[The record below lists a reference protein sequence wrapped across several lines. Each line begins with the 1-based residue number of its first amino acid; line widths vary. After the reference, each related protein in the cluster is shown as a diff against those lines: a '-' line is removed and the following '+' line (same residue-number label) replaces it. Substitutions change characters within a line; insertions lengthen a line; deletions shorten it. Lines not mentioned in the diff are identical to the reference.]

1 MMEEKSDIDQIL
13 ARIKAEEIKRGK
25 LKIFFGAV
33 AGVGK
38 TYAMLE
44 AARLRK
50 KEGTDVVVGYIET
63 HKRAETEVLL
73 EGLEILPVQKI
84 MYRGIE
90 LREFN
95 PDEALKRKPS
105 LILVDELAHT
115 NAPGVRHAK
124 RWQDIDE
131 LLNHGINVYT
141 TLNVQHCESVHD
153 IVAQITGVVVKE
165 TVPDSFLEMADEIEL
180 IDLPSEELL
189 KRLKEGKVYLG
200 PQAERA
206 SMNFFRPGN
215 LIALRQLAL
224 RYTAR
229 SVDAKMRAY
238 KEMYSISKVWKASD
252 RFLLCISGDPSAIR
266 LIRSA
271 KRIASETGAEW
282 IVAHVETPP
291 SLTRHTYRQNQVD
304 ALIRSAEKLGAEA
317 IVLSGQRISET
328 LLTYARSKNIGKI
341 IVGKPKRSWL
351 SELITGSVV
360 NELARQSGEIDIYIL
375 SGEVEEKIPKPVLVS
390 HRPLSWKGA
399 LLSAMIAF
407 LCTMVNS
414 LLFSIVEPSNLIMVY
429 LLGVICVAFFFGKRI
444 SFFLSLLSVLC
455 FDYFFV
461 PPYFTFAVADV
472 QYVIT
477 FIVMLITGLVVGT
490 LADRLRTQMISA
502 RLREEHNQILYALNK
517 ELSKT
522 SDSDEL
528 IKIAVKHLEE
538 FCKCPVAI
546 FGLEQKKTVIVQA
559 RGRLAF
565 PLGINEEGVIQWV
578 YEHGKMAGRGT
589 DTLPGSKGIYL
600 PLVGTEKTVGVFG
613 AFPGDSQILSD
624 SRNMHFLE
632 MMVTQTALA
641 VEGAQLSAA
650 MLQAKFTIENQSLKN
665 FFLTSFSYDVPQKL
679 TAISKMVS
687 QLRAAKEM
695 GDEEKAKIV
704 KQIGY
709 EVEQLHALSVELH
722 NILKSRLNVIPN
734 EGKPVK
740 P

>member
-13 ARIKAEEIKRGK
+13 ARIKAGESKRGN

-38 TYAMLE
+38 TYTMLE

-50 KEGTDVVVGYIET
+50 KEGMDVVIGYVET
-63 HKRAETEVLL
+63 HKRAETEALL
-73 EGLEILPVQKI
+73 EGLEILPAQKI

-90 LREFN
+90 LREF
-95 PDEALKRKPS
+95 DLDAALKRKPS
-105 LILVDELAHT
+105 LILVDEFAHT

-124 RWQDIDE
+124 RYQDIEE

-153 IVAQITGVVVKE
+153 IITQITGVVVKE

-206 SMNFFRPGN
+206 AMNFFRPGN

-252 RFLLCISGDPSAIR
+252 RFLVCISGDPSAIR
-266 LIRSA
+266 LLRSA
-271 KRIASETGAEW
+271 KRIASETGADW
-282 IVAHVETPP
+282 IVAYVETP
-291 SLTRHTYRQNQVD
+291 SLTRRPYRQNQVD
-304 ALIRSAEKLGAEA
+304 ALIISAEKLGAEA
-317 IVLSGQRISET
+317 IILSGQSISET
-328 LLTYARSKNIGKI
+328 LLAYARSKNIGKI

-351 SELITGSVV
+351 SELISGSVV
-360 NELARQSGEIDIYIL
+360 NELARQSGETDIYIL
-375 SGEVEEKIPKPVLVS
+375 SGEVEEKIPKPIFVS
-390 HRPLSWKGA
+390 QRPLSWKGA
-399 LLSAMIAF
+399 LLSVMVVF
-407 LCTMVNS
+407 LCTVVNNF
-414 LLFSIVEPSNLIMVY
+414 LFRVVELPNLIMVY

-461 PPYFTFAVADV
+461 PPYFTFAVADI

-477 FIVMLITGLVVGT
+477 FIVMLITGLLVSA

-522 SDSDEL
+522 SDSQEL

-546 FGLEQKKTVIVQA
+546 FSVDQERSALVEAKGSLS
-559 RGRLAF
+559 L
-565 PLGINEEGVIQWV
+565 PLTPNEEGVINWV

-613 AFPGDSQILSD
+613 AFPGDSQLLSD
-624 SRNMHFLE
+624 PRKMHFLE
-632 MMVTQTALA
+632 MMVAQTALA
-641 VEGAQLSAA
+641 VEGAQLAAA
-650 MLQAKFTIENQSLKN
+650 MIRAEYAIENERIRNL
-665 FFLTSFSYDVPQKL
+665 FLTTFSYDVPQKL
-679 TAISKMVS
+679 NTVSRTIS
-687 QLRAAKEM
+687 QLLKDDKI
-695 GDEEKAKIV
+695 GQEEKKRLAD
-704 KQIGY
+704 QIRF
-709 EVEQLHALSVELH
+709 EAEQLNMLAAELH
-722 NILKSRLNVIPN
+722 RILKSTAGIVQD
-734 EGKPVK
+734 KK
-740 P
+740 

>member
-1 MMEEKSDIDQIL
+1 MEEQSDIDQIL
-13 ARIKAEEIKRGK
+13 AKVKAEESKRGK

-50 KEGTDVVVGYIET
+50 KEGIDVVVGYVET

-73 EGLEILPVQKI
+73 KGLEVLPPKKI

-90 LREFN
+90 LREFDL
-95 PDEALKRKPS
+95 DEALKRKPA
-105 LILVDELAHT
+105 LILIDELAHT

-124 RWQDIDE
+124 RWQDIEE
-131 LLNHGINVYT
+131 LLNHGINAYT

-153 IVAQITGVVVKE
+153 LVAQITGVAVKE
-165 TVPDSFLEMADEIEL
+165 AVPDSFLEMADDIEL

-206 SMNFFRPGN
+206 ATNFFKPGN

-252 RFLLCISGDPSAIR
+252 RFLVCISGDPSAIR

-271 KRIASETGAEW
+271 KRIASETGADW
-282 IVAHVETPP
+282 IVAYVETP
-291 SLTRHTYRQNQVD
+291 SFTRRPYRQNQVD

-328 LLTYARSKNIGKI
+328 LLAYARSKNIGKI
-341 IVGKPKRSWL
+341 IVGKPKRLWL

-375 SGEVEEKIPKPVLVS
+375 SGEVEEKIPKPISVQR
-390 HRPLSWKGA
+390 RPLSWKGA
-399 LLSAMIAF
+399 FGSVMVLV

-414 LLFSIVEPSNLIMVY
+414 LLFPVVELSNLIMVY
-429 LLGVICVAFFFGKRI
+429 LLGIICVAFFFGKRI
-444 SFFLSLLSVLC
+444 AFLLSLLSVLC

-461 PPYFTFAVADV
+461 PPYFTFAVTDI
-472 QYVIT
+472 QYIIT
-477 FIVMLITGLVVGT
+477 FIVMLITGLVVNT

-528 IKIAVKHLEE
+528 IKIAIKHLEE
-538 FCKCPVAI
+538 FCKSPVAI
-546 FGLEQKKTVIVQA
+546 FGVDQDKSVIVQA
-559 RGRLAF
+559 QGSLSL
-565 PLGINEEGVIQWV
+565 PLTSNEEGVINWV
-578 YEHGKMAGRGT
+578 YQHGKMAGRGT

-613 AFPGDSQILSD
+613 AFPGDSQLLSD
-624 SRNMHFLE
+624 VRKMHFLE
-632 MMVTQTALA
+632 MMVAQTALA
-641 VEGAQLSAA
+641 IEGAQLAAA
-650 MLQAKFTIENQSLKN
+650 MIRAEYAIGDERIRNL
-665 FFLTSFSYDVPQKL
+665 FLTTFSYDVPQKL
-679 TAISKMVS
+679 NTVSRAIS
-687 QLRAAKEM
+687 QLLEDDKI
-695 GDEEKAKIV
+695 GQEEKKRLAE
-704 KQIGY
+704 QIRF
-709 EVEQLHALSVELH
+709 EAEQLDMLTAELH
-722 NILKSRLNVIPN
+722 RILKSTAGIVP
-734 EGKPVK
+734 GKK
-740 P
+740 

>member
-1 MMEEKSDIDQIL
+1 MMEEQSDIDQIL
-13 ARIKAEEIKRGK
+13 AKVKAEESKRGK

-50 KEGTDVVVGYIET
+50 KEGVDVVVGYVET
-63 HKRAETEVLL
+63 HKRAETEMLL
-73 EGLEILPVQKI
+73 EELEVLPPKKI

-90 LREFN
+90 LREFDL
-95 PDEALKRKPS
+95 DEALKRKPL

-124 RWQDIDE
+124 RWQDIEE
-131 LLNHGINVYT
+131 LLNHGIDAYT

-153 IVAQITGVVVKE
+153 LVAQITGVAVKE
-165 TVPDSFLEMADEIEL
+165 AVPDSFLEMADDIEL

-206 SMNFFRPGN
+206 ATNFFKPGN

-238 KEMYSISKVWKASD
+238 KEMYSISKVWKASG
-252 RFLLCISGDPSAIR
+252 RFLVCISGDPSAIR

-271 KRIASETGAEW
+271 KRIASETGADW
-282 IVAHVETPP
+282 IVAYVETP
-291 SLTRHTYRQNQVD
+291 SFTRRPYRQNQVD

-328 LLTYARSKNIGKI
+328 LLAYARSKNIGKI
-341 IVGKPKRSWL
+341 IVGKPKRLWL

-375 SGEVEEKIPKPVLVS
+375 SGEVEEKIPKPISVQR
-390 HRPLSWKGA
+390 RPLSWKGA
-399 LLSAMIAF
+399 FGSVMVLV

-414 LLFSIVEPSNLIMVY
+414 LLFPVVELSNLIMVY
-429 LLGVICVAFFFGKRI
+429 LLGIICVAFFFGKRI
-444 SFFLSLLSVLC
+444 AFLLSLLSVLC

-461 PPYFTFAVADV
+461 PPYFTFAVTDI
-472 QYVIT
+472 QYIIT
-477 FIVMLITGLVVGT
+477 FIVMLITGLVVNT

-522 SDSDEL
+522 SDADEL
-528 IKIAVKHLEE
+528 IKIAIKHLEE
-538 FCKCPVAI
+538 FCKNPIAI
-546 FGLEQKKTVIVQA
+546 FGVDQNKSVIVQA
-559 RGRLAF
+559 
-565 PLGINEEGVIQWV
+565 
-578 YEHGKMAGRGT
+578 K
-589 DTLPGSKGIYL
+589 GS
-600 PLVGTEKTVGVFG
+600 
-613 AFPGDSQILSD
+613 LS
-624 SRNMHFLE
+624 SW
-632 MMVTQTALA
+632 
-641 VEGAQLSAA
+641 
-650 MLQAKFTIENQSLKN
+650 
-665 FFLTSFSYDVPQKL
+665 
-679 TAISKMVS
+679 
-687 QLRAAKEM
+687 
-695 GDEEKAKIV
+695 
-704 KQIGY
+704 
-709 EVEQLHALSVELH
+709 
-722 NILKSRLNVIPN
+722 
-734 EGKPVK
+734 
-740 P
+740 

>member
-1 MMEEKSDIDQIL
+1 MEEQSDIDQIL
-13 ARIKAEEIKRGK
+13 ARVKAEESKRGK

-50 KEGTDVVVGYIET
+50 KEGVDVVVGYVET
-63 HKRAETEVLL
+63 HKRAETEMLL
-73 EGLEILPVQKI
+73 EELEALPPKKI
-84 MYRGIE
+84 MYRGIA
-90 LREFN
+90 LREFDL
-95 PDEALKRKPS
+95 DEALKRKPS

-124 RWQDIDE
+124 RWQDIEE

-153 IVAQITGVVVKE
+153 LVAQITGVAVKE
-165 TVPDSFLEMADEIEL
+165 AVPDSFLEMADEIEL
-180 IDLPSEELL
+180 VDLPSEELF

-206 SMNFFRPGN
+206 SMNFFKPGN

-252 RFLLCISGDPSAIR
+252 RFLLCISGDPSTVR

-271 KRIASETGAEW
+271 KRIASETGADW
-282 IVAHVETPP
+282 IVAYVET
-291 SLTRHTYRQNQVD
+291 SSVTRRSYRQNQVD
-304 ALIRSAEKLGAEA
+304 ALIRSAEKLGAKT
-317 IVLSGQRISET
+317 IILSGQRISET
-328 LLTYARSKNIGKI
+328 LLAYARSKNIGKI
-341 IVGKPKRSWL
+341 IVGKPKRPWL

-375 SGEVEEKIPKPVLVS
+375 SGEVEEKIPKPIHAS
-390 HRPLSWKGA
+390 HRPLSWKGV
-399 LLSAMIAF
+399 LLSAMIIF
-407 LCTMVNS
+407 FCTMANS
-414 LLFSIVEPSNLIMVY
+414 FLFRVVELSNLIMVY
-429 LLGVICVAFFFGKRI
+429 LLGVICIAFFFGKRI

-461 PPYFTFAVADV
+461 PPYFTFAVTDV
-472 QYVIT
+472 QYIIT
-477 FIVMLITGLVVGT
+477 FIVMLITGLVVST
-490 LADRLRTQMISA
+490 LADRLRTQTISA

-522 SDSDEL
+522 SDSDEV
-528 IKIAVKHLEE
+528 IKIAVQHLEE
-538 FCKCPVAI
+538 FCQCPVAI
-546 FGLEQKKTVIVQA
+546 FGVDQNTSAVVRAKGSL
-559 RGRLAF
+559 
-565 PLGINEEGVIQWV
+565 PLPLTSNEEGVINWV
-578 YEHGKMAGRGT
+578 YEHGKIAGRGT

-613 AFPGDSQILSD
+613 AFPGDLQLLSD
-624 SRNMHFLE
+624 PRKMHFLE
-632 MMVTQTALA
+632 MIVVQTALA
-641 VEGAQLSAA
+641 IEGAQLAAA
-650 MLQAKFTIENQSLKN
+650 MIRAEYAIEDERIRNL
-665 FFLTSFSYDVPQKL
+665 FLTSFSHEVPQKL
-679 TAISKMVS
+679 NTVSRTIS
-687 QLRAAKEM
+687 QLLEDDKI
-695 GDEEKAKIV
+695 GQEEKKRLAG
-704 KQIGY
+704 QIRF
-709 EVEQLHALSVELH
+709 EAEQLDMLTAELH
-722 NILKSRLNVIPN
+722 RILKSTAGMVQ
-734 EGKPVK
+734 GKK
-740 P
+740 

>member
-13 ARIKAEEIKRGK
+13 ARVKAEESKRGK

-50 KEGTDVVVGYIET
+50 KEGMDVVVGYVET

-73 EGLEILPVQKI
+73 EGLEILPAQKI
-84 MYRGIE
+84 MHRGIE
-90 LREFN
+90 LREF
-95 PDEALKRKPS
+95 DLDAALKRKPS
-105 LILVDELAHT
+105 LVLVDELAHT

-124 RWQDIDE
+124 RWQDIEE
-131 LLNHGINVYT
+131 LLNHDITVYT

-165 TVPDSFLEMADEIEL
+165 IVPDSFLEMADEIEL
-180 IDLPSEELL
+180 VDLPSEELL

-200 PQAERA
+200 HQAERA
-206 SMNFFRPGN
+206 AMNFFRPGN

-238 KEMYSISKVWKASD
+238 REMYSISKVWKASD

-271 KRIASETGAEW
+271 KRIASETGADW
-282 IVAHVETPP
+282 IVAYVEAPP
-291 SLTRHTYRQNQVD
+291 SLTRRPYHQNQVD
-304 ALIRSAEKLGAEA
+304 ALIRSAEKLGAET

-328 LLTYARSKNIGKI
+328 LLAYARSKNIGKI

-375 SGEVEEKIPKPVLVS
+375 SGEVEEKMPKPIIVS
-390 HRPLSWKGA
+390 QRPLSWKGV
-399 LLSAMIAF
+399 LSSVMIIF

-414 LLFSIVEPSNLIMVY
+414 LLFRVVELSNLIMVY

-444 SFFLSLLSVLC
+444 AFFLSLLSVLC

-477 FIVMLITGLVVGT
+477 FIVMLITGLVVST
-490 LADRLRTQMISA
+490 LADRLRTQTISA

-538 FCKCPVAI
+538 FSKCPVAI
-546 FGLEQKKTVIVQA
+546 FGLDQKKSVIVQA

-565 PLGINEEGVIQWV
+565 PIGVNEEGVIQWV

-600 PLVGTEKTVGVFG
+600 PLVGTEKTVGIFG
-613 AFPGDSQILSD
+613 VLPGDSQLLSD
-624 SRNMHFLE
+624 PRKMHFLE

-641 VEGAQLSAA
+641 IEGAQLAAA
-650 MLQAKFTIENQSLKN
+650 MIRAEYAIENERIRNLL
-665 FFLTSFSYDVPQKL
+665 LTTFSYDVPQKL
-679 TAISKMVS
+679 NTVSGIVS
-687 QLRAAKEM
+687 QLLDDDKI
-695 GDEEKAKIV
+695 GQEEKKRLAE
-704 KQIGY
+704 QTRY
-709 EVEQLHALSVELH
+709 EAEQLNMLAAELH
-722 NILKSRLNVIPN
+722 RILKSTAGIVRDN
-734 EGKPVK
+734 K
-740 P
+740 

>member
-13 ARIKAEEIKRGK
+13 ARVKAEESKRGK

-38 TYAMLE
+38 TYTMLE

-50 KEGTDVVVGYIET
+50 KEGMDVVVGYVET

-73 EGLEILPVQKI
+73 KGLEVLPPKKF

-90 LREFN
+90 LREFDL
-95 PDEALKRKPS
+95 DEALERKPS

-124 RWQDIDE
+124 RWQDIEE
-131 LLNHGINVYT
+131 LLNHNINVYT

-153 IVAQITGVVVKE
+153 IIAQITGVAVKE
-165 TVPDSFLEMADEIEL
+165 AVPDSFLEMADEIEL

-206 SMNFFRPGN
+206 AMNFFRPGN

-252 RFLLCISGDPSAIR
+252 RFLLCISGDPSAMR
-266 LIRSA
+266 LLRSA
-271 KRIASETGAEW
+271 KRIASETGADW
-282 IVAHVETPP
+282 IVAYVETP
-291 SLTRHTYRQNQVD
+291 SLTRRPYRQNQVD

-317 IVLSGQRISET
+317 IILSGQRISET
-328 LLTYARSKNIGKI
+328 LLAYARSKNIGKI
-341 IVGKPKRSWL
+341 IVGKPKRSWF

-375 SGEVEEKIPKPVLVS
+375 SGEVEEEKIPKPIHVS

-399 LLSAMIAF
+399 LLSIMIVV

-414 LLFSIVEPSNLIMVY
+414 LLFRVVELSNLIMVY

-444 SFFLSLLSVLC
+444 AFFLSLLSVLC

-472 QYVIT
+472 QYIIT

-538 FCKCPVAI
+538 FCKCHVAI
-546 FGLEQKKTVIVQA
+546 FGVDQNKSAVVQA
-559 RGRLAF
+559 KGSLSL
-565 PLGINEEGVIQWV
+565 PLTSNEEGVINWV

-613 AFPGDSQILSD
+613 AFPGDSLLLSD
-624 SRNMHFLE
+624 PRKLHFLE

-641 VEGAQLSAA
+641 IEGAQLAAA
-650 MLQAKFTIENQSLKN
+650 MIRAEYTIENERIKN
-665 FFLTSFSYDVPQKL
+665 LFLTTFSHDVPQKL
-679 TAISKMVS
+679 NTIYQIIS
-687 QLRAAKEM
+687 QLLEDNKI
-695 GDEEKAKIV
+695 GQEEKKRLAE
-704 KQIGY
+704 QIRF
-709 EVEQLHALSVELH
+709 EAEQLNMLAAELH
-722 NILKSRLNVIPN
+722 RILKSTAGIVQD
-734 EGKPVK
+734 KK
-740 P
+740 

>member
-1 MMEEKSDIDQIL
+1 
-13 ARIKAEEIKRGK
+13 
-25 LKIFFGAV
+25 
-33 AGVGK
+33 
-38 TYAMLE
+38 MLE

-50 KEGTDVVVGYIET
+50 KEDMDVVVGYVET

-73 EGLEILPVQKI
+73 KGLEFLPPKKI

-90 LREFN
+90 LREFDL
-95 PDEALKRKPS
+95 DEALERKPS

-124 RWQDIDE
+124 RWQDIEE
-131 LLNHGINVYT
+131 LLNHNINVYT

-165 TVPDSFLEMADEIEL
+165 AVPDSFLEMADEIEL
-180 IDLPSEELL
+180 VDLPSEELL

-206 SMNFFRPGN
+206 AMNFFRPGN

-252 RFLLCISGDPSAIR
+252 RFLVCISGDPSAIR
-266 LIRSA
+266 LLRSA
-271 KRIASETGAEW
+271 KRIASETGADW
-282 IVAHVETPP
+282 IVAYVETP
-291 SLTRHTYRQNQVD
+291 SLTRRPYRQNQVD

-317 IVLSGQRISET
+317 IILSGQRISET
-328 LLTYARSKNIGKI
+328 LLAYARSKNIGKI
-341 IVGKPKRSWL
+341 LVGKPKRSWL
-351 SELITGSVV
+351 SELVTGSVV
-360 NELARQSGEIDIYIL
+360 NKLARQSGEIDIYIL
-375 SGEVEEKIPKPVLVS
+375 SGEVEEKIPKPISVQR
-390 HRPLSWKGA
+390 RPLSWKGA
-399 LLSAMIAF
+399 LGSVMVIVV
-407 LCTMVNS
+407 CTMVNS
-414 LLFSIVEPSNLIMVY
+414 LLFWVVDVSNLIMVY

-444 SFFLSLLSVLC
+444 AFLLSLLSVLC

-472 QYVIT
+472 QYIIT
-477 FIVMLITGLVVGT
+477 FIVMLITGLVVST

-546 FGLEQKKTVIVQA
+546 FGVDQNKSAIVQA
-559 RGRLAF
+559 KDSLSL
-565 PLGINEEGVIQWV
+565 PLTLNEEGVINWV

-600 PLVGTEKTVGVFG
+600 PPVGTEKTVGVFG
-613 AFPGDSQILSD
+613 VLPGDSQLLSNP
-624 SRNMHFLE
+624 RKMHFLE
-632 MMVTQTALA
+632 MMVAQTALA
-641 VEGAQLSAA
+641 VEGAQLAAA
-650 MLQAKFTIENQSLKN
+650 MIRAEYAIENERIRNL
-665 FFLTSFSYDVPQKL
+665 FLTTFSYDVPQKL
-679 TAISKMVS
+679 NTVSRIIS
-687 QLRAAKEM
+687 QLLKDALENIIIIQK
-695 GDEEKAKIV
+695 KIS
-704 KQIGY
+704 IF
-709 EVEQLHALSVELH
+709 
-722 NILKSRLNVIPN
+722 II
-734 EGKPVK
+734 
-740 P
+740 

>member
-1 MMEEKSDIDQIL
+1 MEEQSDIDQIL
-13 ARIKAEEIKRGK
+13 AKVKAEESKRGK

-50 KEGTDVVVGYIET
+50 KEGVDVVVGYVET
-63 HKRAETEVLL
+63 HKRAETEMLL
-73 EGLEILPVQKI
+73 EELEVLPPKKI

-90 LREFN
+90 LREFDL
-95 PDEALKRKPS
+95 DEALKRKPS

-124 RWQDIDE
+124 RWQDIEE
-131 LLNHGINVYT
+131 LLNHGINAYT

-153 IVAQITGVVVKE
+153 LVAQITGVAVKE
-165 TVPDSFLEMADEIEL
+165 AVPDSFLEMADDIEL

-206 SMNFFRPGN
+206 ATNFFKPGN

-229 SVDAKMRAY
+229 SVDAKMRVY

-252 RFLLCISGDPSAIR
+252 RFLVCISGDPSAIR

-271 KRIASETGAEW
+271 KRIASETGADW
-282 IVAHVETPP
+282 IVAYVETP
-291 SLTRHTYRQNQVD
+291 SFTRRPYRQNQVD

-317 IVLSGQRISET
+317 IVLSGQGISET
-328 LLTYARSKNIGKI
+328 LLAYARSKNIGKI
-341 IVGKPKRSWL
+341 IVGKPKRLWL

-375 SGEVEEKIPKPVLVS
+375 SGEVEEKIPKPISVQR
-390 HRPLSWKGA
+390 RPLSWKGA
-399 LLSAMIAF
+399 FGSVTVLV

-414 LLFSIVEPSNLIMVY
+414 LLFPVVELSNLIMVY
-429 LLGVICVAFFFGKRI
+429 LLGIICVAFFFGKRI
-444 SFFLSLLSVLC
+444 AFLLSLLSVLC

-461 PPYFTFAVADV
+461 PPYFTFAVTDI
-472 QYVIT
+472 QYIIT
-477 FIVMLITGLVVGT
+477 FIVMLITGLVVNT

-522 SDSDEL
+522 SDADEL
-528 IKIAVKHLEE
+528 IKIAIKHLEE
-538 FCKCPVAI
+538 FCKSPVAI
-546 FGLEQKKTVIVQA
+546 FGVDQDKSVIVQA
-559 RGRLAF
+559 QGSLSL
-565 PLGINEEGVIQWV
+565 PLTSNEEGVINWV

-613 AFPGDSQILSD
+613 AFPEDSRLLSD
-624 SRNMHFLE
+624 VRKMHFLE
-632 MMVTQTALA
+632 MMVAQIALA
-641 VEGAQLSAA
+641 MEGAQLAAA
-650 MLQAKFTIENQSLKN
+650 MIRAEYAIGDERIRNL
-665 FFLTSFSYDVPQKL
+665 FLTTFSYDVPQKL
-679 TAISKMVS
+679 DTVSRTIS
-687 QLRAAKEM
+687 QLLKDDEI
-695 GDEEKAKIV
+695 GQEEKKRLAE
-704 KQIGY
+704 QIRF
-709 EVEQLHALSVELH
+709 EAEQLNMLTAELH
-722 NILKSRLNVIPN
+722 RILKSTAGMVQD
-734 EGKPVK
+734 KK
-740 P
+740 

>member
-1 MMEEKSDIDQIL
+1 MNKRPYPDQL
-13 ARIKAEEIKRGK
+13 LSQIKAEESKRGK

-50 KEGTDVVVGYIET
+50 KEGMDVVVGYVET
-63 HKRAETEVLL
+63 HGRAETEILL
-73 EGLEILPVQKI
+73 EGLETLPAQKI

-90 LREFN
+90 LREF
-95 PDEALKRKPS
+95 DLDAALKRKPS
-105 LILVDELAHT
+105 LILVDEFAHT

-124 RWQDIDE
+124 RYQDIEE

-141 TLNVQHCESVHD
+141 TLNVQHCESVND

-206 SMNFFRPGN
+206 AMNFFRPGN

-224 RYTAR
+224 RYTTR

-238 KEMYSISKVWKASD
+238 REMYSISKVWKASD
-252 RFLLCISGDPSAIR
+252 RFLVCISGDLSAIR

-271 KRIASETGAEW
+271 KRIASEIEADW
-282 IVAHVETPP
+282 FVAYVETPP
-291 SLTRHTYRQNQVD
+291 SLMRRPYRQNQVD
-304 ALIRSAEKLGAEA
+304 ALISSAEKLGAEA

-328 LLTYARSKNIGKI
+328 LLAYAKSKNIGKI

-375 SGEVEEKIPKPVLVS
+375 SGEEEEKIPKPTSVPR
-390 HRPLSWKGA
+390 RPLSWKGA
-399 LLSAMIAF
+399 LLSIMIVF

-414 LLFSIVEPSNLIMVY
+414 LLFRVIELSNLIMVY
-429 LLGVICVAFFFGKRI
+429 LLGVICIAFFFGKRI
-444 SFFLSLLSVLC
+444 SIFLSLLSVLC

-461 PPYFTFAVADV
+461 PPYFTFVVADV

-477 FIVMLITGLVVGT
+477 FIVMLLTGLLVST
-490 LADRLRTQMISA
+490 LADRLRTQMMSA

-546 FGLEQKKTVIVQA
+546 FGLDQKKSVIVQA
-559 RGRLAF
+559 RGSLAF
-565 PLGINEEGVIQWV
+565 PMSVNEEGVIQWV

-613 AFPGDSQILSD
+613 AMPGDSQLLSD
-624 SRNMHFLE
+624 PRKMHFLE
-632 MMVTQTALA
+632 MMVTQTSLA

-679 TAISKMVS
+679 TTISKMVS
-687 QLRAAKEM
+687 QLLAVKKI
-695 GDEEKAKIV
+695 GDEEKIKIV
-704 KQIGY
+704 KQIRS
-709 EVEQLHALSVELH
+709 EVEQLNALSVELH
-722 NILKSRLNVIPN
+722 NILKSRLNVIPD
-734 EGKPVK
+734 EGKPAK

>member
-13 ARIKAEEIKRGK
+13 ARIKAGESKRGK

-50 KEGTDVVVGYIET
+50 KEGMDVVVGYVET
-63 HKRAETEVLL
+63 HKRAETEILL
-73 EGLEILPVQKI
+73 EGLEILPAKKI
-84 MYRGIE
+84 MYRGTE
-90 LREFN
+90 LREF
-95 PDEALKRKPS
+95 DLDAALKRKTS

-124 RWQDIDE
+124 RWQDIEE
-131 LLNHGINVYT
+131 LLNHDINVYT

-165 TVPDSFLEMADEIEL
+165 IVPDSFLEMADEIEL

-189 KRLKEGKVYLG
+189 KRLKEGKVYLV

-206 SMNFFRPGN
+206 AMNFFRPGN

-266 LIRSA
+266 LIHSA
-271 KRIASETGAEW
+271 KRIASETGADW
-282 IVAHVETPP
+282 IVAYVEAAP
-291 SLTRHTYRQNQVD
+291 SLTRRPYRQNQVD
-304 ALIRSAEKLGAEA
+304 DLIRSAEKLGAET

-328 LLTYARSKNIGKI
+328 LLAYARSKNVGKI

-375 SGEVEEKIPKPVLVS
+375 SGAVEEKIPESMSAPLRPV
-390 HRPLSWKGA
+390 SWKGA
-399 LLSAMIAF
+399 LWSIMIIF
-407 LCTMVNS
+407 LCTTVNS
-414 LLFSIVEPSNLIMVY
+414 LLFHIVDLSNLIMVY

-444 SFFLSLLSVLC
+444 SFFLSLLNVLC

-477 FIVMLITGLVVGT
+477 FIVMLITGLVVST

-502 RLREEHNQILYALNK
+502 GLREEHNQILYALNK

-528 IKIAVKHLEE
+528 IKIAVKHFEE

-546 FGLEQKKTVIVQA
+546 FGLDQKKSLIVQA
-559 RGRLAF
+559 RGSLAF
-565 PLGINEEGVIQWV
+565 PMSVNEEGVIQWV

-589 DTLPGSKGIYL
+589 NTLPGSKGIYL
-600 PLVGTEKTVGVFG
+600 PLVGTEKTLGVFG
-613 AFPGDSQILSD
+613 VLPGDSQLLSD
-624 SRNMHFLE
+624 PRKMHFLE

-641 VEGAQLSAA
+641 VEGAQLAAA
-650 MLQAKFTIENQSLKN
+650 MVRAEYAIENERIKN
-665 FFLTSFSYDVPQKL
+665 LFLTTFSYDVPQKL
-679 TAISKMVS
+679 SAISKMVS
-687 QLRAAKEM
+687 QLLDAKEM
-695 GDEEKAKIV
+695 EDEEKTEIV
-704 KQIGY
+704 KQIRS
-709 EVEQLHALSVELH
+709 EVEQLNALSVELH
-722 NILKSRLNVIPN
+722 NILKTRSNIIPDEKQQN
-734 EGKPVK
+734 PD
-740 P
+740 

>member
-13 ARIKAEEIKRGK
+13 ARVKAEESKLGK

-50 KEGTDVVVGYIET
+50 KEGMDVVVGYVET
-63 HKRAETEVLL
+63 HGRAETEILL
-73 EGLEILPVQKI
+73 EGLEILPAQKI

-90 LREFN
+90 LREF
-95 PDEALKRKPS
+95 DLDAALKRKPS
-105 LILVDELAHT
+105 LILVDEFAHT

-124 RWQDIDE
+124 RCQDIEE
-131 LLNHGINVYT
+131 LLNHNINVYT
-141 TLNVQHCESVHD
+141 TLNIQHCESVND

-165 TVPDSFLEMADEIEL
+165 IVPDSFLEMADEIEL
-180 IDLPSEELL
+180 VDLPSEELL

-206 SMNFFRPGN
+206 AMNFFRPGN

-238 KEMYSISKVWKASD
+238 REMYSISKVWKASD

-271 KRIASETGAEW
+271 KRIASETGADW
-282 IVAHVETPP
+282 IVAYVETP
-291 SLTRHTYRQNQVD
+291 SLTRRPYHQNQVD
-304 ALIRSAEKLGAEA
+304 ALIRSAEKLGAET
-317 IVLSGQRISET
+317 IILSGQRISET
-328 LLTYARSKNIGKI
+328 LLAYARSKNIGKI

-360 NELARQSGEIDIYIL
+360 NELARQSGGIDIYIL
-375 SGEVEEKIPKPVLVS
+375 SGEVEEKIPKPILVS

-399 LLSAMIAF
+399 LLSVMIVF

-414 LLFSIVEPSNLIMVY
+414 LLFSVVESSNLIMVY
-429 LLGVICVAFFFGKRI
+429 LLGVICVAFFFGKKI

-461 PPYFTFAVADV
+461 PPYFTFAISDV

-477 FIVMLITGLVVGT
+477 FIVMLITGLLVST
-490 LADRLRTQMISA
+490 LADRLRIQMISA
-502 RLREEHNQILYALNK
+502 RLREEYNQILYALNK

-546 FGLEQKKTVIVQA
+546 FSLDQKKSVIVQA
-559 RGRLAF
+559 RGGLAF
-565 PLGINEEGVIQWV
+565 PMGANEEGVIQWV

-600 PLVGTEKTVGVFG
+600 PLAGTEKTAGVFG
-613 AFPGDSQILSD
+613 AFPGDSQLLFD
-624 SRNMHFLE
+624 PRKMHFLK

-650 MLQAKFTIENQSLKN
+650 MLQAKFSLENESLKN
-665 FFLTSFSYDVPQKL
+665 LFLTTFSYDVPQKL
-679 TAISKMVS
+679 TDISKMVS
-687 QLRAAKEM
+687 QLLVDKEM
-695 GDEEKAKIV
+695 GDEEKTKVV

-709 EVEQLHALSVELH
+709 EVEQLNALSVELH
-722 NILKSRLNVIPN
+722 NILKSRSNIIPN
-734 EGKPVK
+734 EGKTAK
-740 P
+740 L

>member
-1 MMEEKSDIDQIL
+1 MMEEQSDIDQIL
-13 ARIKAEEIKRGK
+13 ERVKAEESKRGK

-50 KEGTDVVVGYIET
+50 KEGVDVVVGYVET
-63 HKRAETEVLL
+63 HKRAETEMLL
-73 EGLEILPVQKI
+73 EELEVLPPKKI

-90 LREFN
+90 LREFDL
-95 PDEALKRKPS
+95 DEALKRKPS

-124 RWQDIDE
+124 RWQDVEE
-131 LLNHGINVYT
+131 LLNHNINVYT

-153 IVAQITGVVVKE
+153 IIAQITGVAVKE
-165 TVPDSFLEMADEIEL
+165 AVPDSFLEMADDIEL

-206 SMNFFRPGN
+206 ATNFFKPGN

-252 RFLLCISGDPSAIR
+252 RFLVCISGDPSAIR

-271 KRIASETGAEW
+271 KRIASETGADW
-282 IVAHVETPP
+282 IVAYVETP
-291 SLTRHTYRQNQVD
+291 SFTRRPYRQNQVD

-328 LLTYARSKNIGKI
+328 LLAYARSKNIGKI
-341 IVGKPKRSWL
+341 IVGKPKRLWL

-375 SGEVEEKIPKPVLVS
+375 SGEVEEKIPKPISVQR
-390 HRPLSWKGA
+390 RPLSWKD
-399 LLSAMIAF
+399 AF
-407 LCTMVNS
+407 GSVMVLVLCTMVNS
-414 LLFSIVEPSNLIMVY
+414 LLFPVVELSNLIMVY
-429 LLGVICVAFFFGKRI
+429 LLGIICVAFFFGKRI
-444 SFFLSLLSVLC
+444 AFLLSLLSVLC

-461 PPYFTFAVADV
+461 PPYFTFAVTDI
-472 QYVIT
+472 QYIIT
-477 FIVMLITGLVVGT
+477 FIVMLITGLVVNT

-528 IKIAVKHLEE
+528 IKIAIKHLEE
-538 FCKCPVAI
+538 FCKSPVAI
-546 FGLEQKKTVIVQA
+546 FGVDQDKSVIVQA
-559 RGRLAF
+559 QGSLSL
-565 PLGINEEGVIQWV
+565 PLTSNEEGVINWV
-578 YEHGKMAGRGT
+578 YQHGKMAGRGT

-613 AFPGDSQILSD
+613 AFPGDSQLLSD
-624 SRNMHFLE
+624 VRKMHFLE
-632 MMVTQTALA
+632 MMVAQTALA
-641 VEGAQLSAA
+641 IEGAQLAAA
-650 MLQAKFTIENQSLKN
+650 MIRAEYAIGDERIRNL
-665 FFLTSFSYDVPQKL
+665 FLTTFSYDVPQKL
-679 TAISKMVS
+679 DTVSRTIS
-687 QLRAAKEM
+687 QLLKDDEI
-695 GDEEKAKIV
+695 GQEEKKRLAE
-704 KQIGY
+704 QIRF
-709 EVEQLHALSVELH
+709 EAEQLHILAAELH
-722 NILKSRLNVIPN
+722 RILKSTV
-734 EGKPVK
+734 GMVQDKK
-740 P
+740 